1 MPNRTS
7 YNDTKCNL
15 TLAKGESANST
26 DSPQNSY
33 VDRFINHMRKIGITP
48 ANDII
53 PDGKFHHFHAEEKDS
68 SGSDWWGYILNTD
81 KPVMG
86 LAGSLNSG
94 KPKKWAVK
102 YKNKQ
107 NMAISSEKEESMRIE
122 FKRALAAAQAISE
135 DKTLDPVDQLEASQ
149 ANEIVSEVDDTV
161 VARLSALS
169 AFDYDRVRKEEAI
182 RLNIRVSTL
191 DKAVQKERKTVSS
204 VKSVGPQLLSAI
216 HDIFSDK
223 NVDQI
228 STKELISALCADL
241 DKIWAVYNQGDQI
254 ASKQLAYILK
264 LYGIHSRD
272 IRFSNGV
279 AKGYTRESISAA
291 FSRIVAVL

>member
-1 MPNRTS
+1 MPKQTS
-7 YNDTKCNL
+7 LDSTKSRL
-15 TLAKGESANST
+15 TLARGESVELA
-26 DSPQNSY
+26 DSPQNPY
-33 VDRFINHMRKIGITP
+33 VDMFINHMRKIGITP

-53 PDGKFHHFHAEEKDS
+53 PDGEFHSFHAEEEDS
-68 SGSDWWGYILNTD
+68 SGSDWWGYILSTD
-81 KPVMG
+81 KPAMG

-94 KPKKWAVK
+94 KPKKWAIK
-102 YKNKQ
+102 QMSKRNK
-107 NMAISSEKEESMRIE
+107 AISSEKEESMRTE
-122 FKRALAAAQAISE
+122 FKRALAAAQVIIE
-135 DKTLDPVDQLEASQ
+135 DKTLDSVAQVEASQ
-149 ANEIVSEVDDTV
+149 TNEIASEVDDTV

-272 IRFSNGV
+272 IRFPNGV

-291 FSRIVAVL
+291 FSRFVAVL

>member
-1 MPNRTS
+1 MPKQVINKS
-7 YNDTKCNL
+7 IKSS
-15 TLAKGESANST
+15 LASKRPAKSA
-26 DSPQNSY
+26 DSPQNPY
-33 VDRFINHMRKIGITP
+33 VDMFINHMHKIGITP

-53 PDGKFHHFHAEEKDS
+53 PDGKFHHFHTEEEDS

-81 KPVMG
+81 KPAMG
-86 LAGSLNSG
+86 LAGSLISG
-94 KPKKWAVK
+94 KPKKWAIK
-102 YKNKQ
+102 QMNKR
-107 NMAISSEKEESMRIE
+107 NIAISSEKEESMRTE
-122 FKRALAAAQAISE
+122 FKRALAALQAIRE
-135 DKTLDPVDQLEASQ
+135 DKILDSVDQVEASQ
-149 ANEIVSEVDDTV
+149 ANEIASEVDDTV

-272 IRFSNGV
+272 IRFPNGV

-291 FSRIVAVL
+291 FSRFVAVL